1 MIWAYIALLGRILM
15 LGYERI
21 VVKQLGTNSDSV
33 GAAFLFFSIA
43 TVFLIPVLFFIDMP
57 TDWSFLLWVLLAAAI
72 YSNTFVLY
80 VRSLSLGEASLVGP
94 LYNFN
99 VFFLLILTSVFLGEK
114 ITGLKFAGIFLLF
127 YGTSY
132 LNEQTNP
139 VKSLKALFTDRACQL
154 MILCSFLM
162 AFGRTI
168 DGYAVQSV
176 SPVFYSFAL
185 YFMISVFL
193 LIFILLKKRWSFTMD
208 LLRRKPVPSAIA
220 AFINAYSY
228 LFLVIAFTKIEVS
241 IAEPASMLSM
251 IVTVIL
257 ARFIFRENIRQ
268 RLIGVIIMI
277 MGAWLLTSDELIR
290 NLINSTVQLLI
301 S

>member
-1 MIWAYIALLGRILM
+1 MIWAYLALAGRILM

-21 VVKQLGTNSDSV
+21 VVKQLGQDSDSV

-43 TVFLIPVLFFIDMP
+43 TLFLAPVLFFIDMP
-57 TDWSFLLWVLLAAAI
+57 ADWSFLKWVFLAAAI

-99 VFFLLILTSVFLGEK
+99 IFFLLILTSIFLGEE
-114 ITGLKFAGIFLLF
+114 ITWLKVGGIFLLF

-132 LNEQTNP
+132 LNKQKNP
-139 VKSLKALFTDRACQL
+139 IKSLKALFSDKACQL

-193 LIFILLKKRWSFTMD
+193 LIYILIRGRWVFTIKLLKE
-208 LLRRKPVPSAIA
+208 KPVPSSIA

-228 LFLVIAFTKIEVS
+228 LFLVIAFTKIDVS

-257 ARFIFRENIRQ
+257 AHFIFGEKIRD
-268 RLIGVIIMI
+268 RLVGVVIMI
-277 MGAWLLTSDELIR
+277 LGAWLLTS
-290 NLINSTVQLLI
+290 
-301 S
+301 

>member
-1 MIWAYIALLGRILM
+1 MIWAYLALAGRIMM

-21 VVKQLGTNSDSV
+21 IVKQLGENSDSV

-43 TVFLIPVLFFIDMP
+43 SIFLIPVLFFTEIP
-57 TDWSFLLWVLLAAAI
+57 ENWNFLWWVLFASLI

-99 VFFLLILTSVFLGEK
+99 IFFLLILTSIFLGEK
-114 ITGLKFAGIFLLF
+114 VTILKVTGILLLF
-127 YGTSY
+127 YGTSF
-132 LNEQTNP
+132 LNRQKNP
-139 VKSLKALFTDRACQL
+139 FKSIKALFNDKACQI

-168 DGYAVQSV
+168 DGFAVKNV
-176 SPVFYSFAL
+176 SPLLYSFCL
-185 YFMISVFL
+185 YTGISMFL
-193 LIFILLKKRWSFTMD
+193 FLYILFRKRWKTTVSIF
-208 LLRRKPVPSAIA
+208 RSRPIHSSVA

-228 LFLVIAFTKIEVS
+228 LFLVIAFTKIDVS

-257 ARFIFRENIRQ
+257 AHYIFNEKIRD

-277 MGAWLLTSDELIR
+277 AGAWLL
-290 NLINSTVQLLI
+290 I

>member
-1 MIWAYIALLGRILM
+1 MIWAYLALTGRILM

-21 VVKQLGTNSDSV
+21 VVKQLGQGSDSV

-43 TVFLIPVLFFIDMP
+43 TLFLAPVLFFIEMP
-57 TDWSFLLWVLLAAAI
+57 ESWGFLWWVLLAAAI

-99 VFFLLILTSVFLGEK
+99 VFFLVILTTIFLGEK
-114 ITGLKFAGIFLLF
+114 MTLLRILGIALLF

-132 LNEQTNP
+132 LNRQRNIIR
-139 VKSLKALFTDRACQL
+139 SFKALFSDKACQL
-154 MILCSFLM
+154 MILCSLLM

-185 YFMISVFL
+185 YFFISVFL
-193 LIFILLKKRWSFTMD
+193 FLFLVLKKRTGNMVRIFKE
-208 LLRRKPVPSAIA
+208 KPVRSSIA

-228 LFLVIAFTKIEVS
+228 LFLVIAFTKIDVS

-251 IVTVIL
+251 MVTVIL
-257 ARFIFRENIRQ
+257 AHFIFREKIRD
-268 RLIGVIIMI
+268 RIIGVVIMI
-277 MGAWLLTSDELIR
+277 VGAWLLVS
-290 NLINSTVQLLI
+290 
-301 S
+301 

>member
-1 MIWAYIALLGRILM
+1 MIWAYLALTGRILL

-21 VVKQLGTNSDSV
+21 VVKQLGQDSDSV

-43 TVFLIPVLFFIDMP
+43 TVMLVPVLLFNDMP
-57 TDWSFLLWVLLAAAI
+57 RDWNFMIWVLLAAAI

-99 VFFLLILTSVFLGEK
+99 IFFLLILTSIFLGEK
-114 ITGLKFAGIFLLF
+114 ITWLKVGGIFLLF

-132 LNEQTNP
+132 LNRQKNP
-139 VKSLKALFTDRACQL
+139 VKSLKALFSDKACQL

-168 DGYAVQSV
+168 DGHAVQTV

-193 LIFILLKKRWSFTMD
+193 LFFILIKKRWGFTMK
-208 LLRRKPVPSAIA
+208 LLKAKPVPSSIA

-228 LFLVIAFTKIEVS
+228 LFLVIAFTKIDVS

-257 ARFIFRENIRQ
+257 AHFIFGEKIRD
-268 RLIGVIIMI
+268 RIIGVVIMI
-277 MGAWLLTSDELIR
+277 IGAWLLTS
-290 NLINSTVQLLI
+290 
-301 S
+301 

>member
-1 MIWAYIALLGRILM
+1 MIWAYLALSGRILM

-21 VVKQLGTNSDSV
+21 VVKQLGQGSDSV

-43 TVFLIPVLFFIDMP
+43 TLFLFPVLFFVPIPDNWNFMG
-57 TDWSFLLWVLLAAAI
+57 WVILAGAI

-99 VFFLLILTSVFLGEK
+99 VFFLLLLTSIFLGEK
-114 ITGLKFAGIFLLF
+114 ITWLKITGIILLF

-132 LNEQTNP
+132 LNRQKNP
-139 VKSLKALFTDRACQL
+139 VKSLKALFSDKACQL
-154 MILCSFLM
+154 MILCSLLM

-168 DGYAVQSV
+168 DGYAVRSV
-176 SPVFYSFAL
+176 SPVFYSFTL
-185 YFMISVFL
+185 YFTISLFL
-193 LIFILLKKRWSFTMD
+193 LAYLLIKKRWSFTMQ
-208 LLRRKPVPSAIA
+208 LLKAKPVPSSIA

-228 LFLVIAFTKIEVS
+228 LFLVIAFTKIDVS

-251 IVTVIL
+251 IITVIL
-257 ARFIFRENIRQ
+257 AHFVFGEKIRD
-268 RLIGVIIMI
+268 RIIGVIIMI
-277 MGAWLLTSDELIR
+277 AGAWMLMS
-290 NLINSTVQLLI
+290 
-301 S
+301 

>member
-1 MIWAYIALLGRILM
+1 MIWAYLALTGRILM

-21 VVKQLGTNSDSV
+21 VVKQLGQGSDSV

-43 TVFLIPVLFFIDMP
+43 TIFLTPVLFFIEMP
-57 TDWSFLLWVLLAAAI
+57 ETWSFLWWVLLAAAI

-99 VFFLLILTSVFLGEK
+99 VFFLVILTTIFLGENLSFLR
-114 ITGLKFAGIFLLF
+114 ILGIALLF

-132 LNEQTNP
+132 LNRQRNIFR
-139 VKSLKALFTDRACQL
+139 SFKALFSDKACQL
-154 MILCSFLM
+154 MILCSLLM

-176 SPVFYSFAL
+176 SPFFYSFAL
-185 YFMISVFL
+185 YLFISVFL
-193 LIFILLKKRWSFTMD
+193 LLFLILKKRTGNMVRLFKE
-208 LLRRKPVPSAIA
+208 KPVRSSVA

-228 LFLVIAFTKIEVS
+228 LFLVIAFTKIDVS

-257 ARFIFRENIRQ
+257 AHFIFGEKIRD
-268 RLIGVIIMI
+268 RIIGVIIMI
-277 MGAWLLTSDELIR
+277 MGAWLLIR
-290 NLINSTVQLLI
+290 
-301 S
+301 

>member
-1 MIWAYIALLGRILM
+1 MIWAYLALTGRILM

-21 VVKQLGTNSDSV
+21 VVKQLGQGSDSV

-43 TVFLIPVLFFIDMP
+43 TLFLTPVLFFIEMP
-57 TDWSFLLWVLLAAAI
+57 SDWGFMWWLLLASAI

-80 VRSLSLGEASLVGP
+80 VRSLSMGEASLVGP

-99 VFFLLILTSVFLGEK
+99 VFFLVILTTIFLGESLTILK
-114 ITGLKFAGIFLLF
+114 ILGIALLF

-132 LNEQTNP
+132 LNRQKNLL
-139 VKSLKALFTDRACQL
+139 KSFRALFSDRACQL
-154 MILCSFLM
+154 MIICSLLM

-176 SPVFYSFAL
+176 SPFFYSFAM
-185 YFMISVFL
+185 YFLISVFL
-193 LIFILLKKRWSFTMD
+193 LIYLIIKKRTGNMIRLLKA
-208 LLRRKPVPSAIA
+208 KPVPSSVA

-228 LFLVIAFTKIEVS
+228 LFLVIAFTQIDVS

-251 IVTVIL
+251 VVTVVL
-257 ARFIFRENIRQ
+257 AHFIFGEQIRK
-268 RLIGVIIMI
+268 RIIGVIIMI
-277 MGAWLLTSDELIR
+277 VGAWLLMS
-290 NLINSTVQLLI
+290 
-301 S
+301 

>member
-1 MIWAYIALLGRILM
+1 MIWAYLALLGRVLM

-33 GAAFLFFSIA
+33 GAAFLFFSLA
-43 TVFLIPVLFFIDMP
+43 TIFLLPTLFFVP
-57 TDWSFLLWVLLAAAI
+57 LPEDWGFMLWVILAAAI

-99 VFFLLILTSVFLGEK
+99 VFFLLILTSVFLKESFT
-114 ITGLKFAGIFLLF
+114 ILKFAGIFLLF
-127 YGTSY
+127 YGTSF
-132 LNEQTNP
+132 LNRQTNP
-139 VKSLKALFTDRACQL
+139 VKSLKALFSDRACQL

-168 DGYAVQSV
+168 DGYAVQTV
-176 SPVFYSFAL
+176 SPIFYSFAL
-185 YFMISVFL
+185 YFMISLFL
-193 LIFILLKKRWSFTMD
+193 LSYILLKRRWKFTVE
-208 LLRRKPVPSAIA
+208 LLKSKPVPSSVA

-228 LFLVIAFTKIEVS
+228 LLLVIAFTRIDVS

-257 ARFIFRENIRQ
+257 AHFIFREKIKDR
-268 RLIGVIIMI
+268 IVGVIIMI
-277 MGAWLLTSDELIR
+277 MGAWLLTSG
-290 NLINSTVQLLI
+290 
-301 S
+301 

>member
-1 MIWAYIALLGRILM
+1 MIWAYLALTGRILM

-21 VVKQLGTNSDSV
+21 VVKQLGQDSDSV

-57 TDWSFLLWVLLAAAI
+57 TDWSFLTWVFLAAAI

-99 VFFLLILTSVFLGEK
+99 IFFLLILTSIFLGEEITWLK
-114 ITGLKFAGIFLLF
+114 IGGIFLLF

-132 LNEQTNP
+132 LNKQKNP
-139 VKSLKALFTDRACQL
+139 VKSLKALFRDKACQL

-168 DGYAVQSV
+168 DGYAVQTV

-193 LIFILLKKRWSFTMD
+193 LIYILIRGRWGFTIKLLKE
-208 LLRRKPVPSAIA
+208 KPVPSSIA

-228 LFLVIAFTKIEVS
+228 LFLVIAFTKIDVS

-257 ARFIFRENIRQ
+257 AHFIFGEKIRD
-268 RLIGVIIMI
+268 RLMGVVIMI
-277 MGAWLLTSDELIR
+277 LGAWLLTS
-290 NLINSTVQLLI
+290 
-301 S
+301 

>member
-1 MIWAYIALLGRILM
+1 MIWAYLALSGRILM

-43 TVFLIPVLFFIDMP
+43 TVFLVPVLFFIELP
-57 TDWSFLLWVLLAAAI
+57 SDWHFMWWVFLAAVI

-99 VFFLLILTSVFLGEK
+99 IFFLLILTAIFLDENINWLK
-114 ITGLKFAGIFLLF
+114 ITGIILLF

-132 LNEQTNP
+132 LNKQKNP
-139 VKSLKALFTDRACQL
+139 VKSLKALFTDKACQL

-168 DGYAVQSV
+168 DGYAVQRV

-185 YFMISVFL
+185 YFTISVFL
-193 LIFILLKKRWSFTMD
+193 LFYILLKKRWSFTLE
-208 LLRRKPVPSAIA
+208 LLKTKPVASSVA

-228 LFLVIAFTKIEVS
+228 LLLVIAFTKIDVS
-241 IAEPASMLSM
+241 VAEPASMLSM

-257 ARFIFRENIRQ
+257 AHFIFGEKVRDRIV
-268 RLIGVIIMI
+268 GVIIMI
-277 MGAWLLTSDELIR
+277 IGAWLLS
-290 NLINSTVQLLI
+290 SG
-301 S
+301 